1 MCDLLVLKNKCC
13 FLLKL
18 SLPDLDQ
25 AGEYPGVVWVTS
37 TPLKVSVGFTFIGK
51 ENITKYLQPL
61 LSPPTLEYLVRSN
74 FNGLGGKLETGVD
87 SGGDLTQLK

>member
-1 MCDLLVLKNKCC
+1 M
-13 FLLKL
+13 
-18 SLPDLDQ
+18 
-25 AGEYPGVVWVTS
+25 VWVTP

-74 FNGLGGKLETGVD
+74 FNGLGGKLVKTEVD
-87 SGGDLTQLK
+87 SGDIYYTFVL